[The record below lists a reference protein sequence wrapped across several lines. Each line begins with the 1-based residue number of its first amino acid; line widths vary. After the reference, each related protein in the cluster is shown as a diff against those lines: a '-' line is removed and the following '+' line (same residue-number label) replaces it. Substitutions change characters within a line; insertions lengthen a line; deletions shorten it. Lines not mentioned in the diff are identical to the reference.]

1 MHVRAGELIRVKS
14 IFDFDHSNHSIEVR
28 TRIVQTAL
36 ALTVHEQ
43 RIGAYAEEII
53 MLLERNIFA
62 AKIDGK
68 LICK

>member
-1 MHVRAGELIRVKS
+1 MSAPGSLYALRAFSILITQTT
-14 IFDFDHSNHSIEVR
+14 IEVR